1 MLLRTLPVR
10 LTLGSEAP
18 TTATVTIAEWTM
30 LERLRR
36 AVMPAALCWC
46 VAGLL
51 LPIPVIHLVLPPAL
65 LLAGPVVFV
74 WKFFTRSSFK
84 EVVGPCPRC
93 KGDARTMPMGGGV
106 SNETN
111 VMCEGCGNQ
120 LTLRLSMPG

>member
-10 LTLGSEAP
+10 LSLGSEAP
-18 TTATVTIAEWTM
+18 TTAVVTIAEWTM

-51 LPIPVIHLVLPPAL
+51 LPIPLVHFVAPPLL

-84 EVVGPCPRC
+84 EVVGQCPRC
-93 KGDARTMPMGGGV
+93 KGEARTMPMGGGV
-106 SNETN
+106 SDETN
-111 VMCEGCGNQ
+111 VFCEGCGNQ
-120 LTLRLSMPG
+120 LTLRVSTPS